1 MSKPTDFALNF
12 KYSIARRLILYI
24 FLFSALLIFL
34 ATLLQLFLDYR
45 KDVSLIDNRIQRIA
59 ESHLKGITR
68 SLWELDDNL
77 LKIQMEGVL
86 RLPDMQYLEIKQ
98 QDGRMIILGIPQSG
112 GGIRRQFPLLYASDG
127 KEYDLGTLSVVA
139 GMDGVYQRLIDRAI
153 LTLFTQA
160 CEIIMVSMF
169 IYFLFHFL
177 VGRHLHSIAVF
188 AGSLDMNRSNAP
200 LELPRRLKTHSGKD
214 ELDQLV
220 FSINEMQSNLRM
232 LYQSLGTNV
241 EELKVNVIDL
251 KNAEKALRE
260 SEEKYRTLI
269 ETTDTGFVILDRQ
282 GQTRHDRFW

>member
-1 MSKPTDFALNF
+1 MSKPADFALNF

-45 KDVSLIDNRIQRIA
+45 KDVSLIDNRIQQIA

-98 QDGRMIILGIPQSG
+98 TSGRMIVLGIPNLEG
-112 GGIRRQFPLLYASDG
+112 GMRRQFPLLYASDG

-139 GMDGVYQRLIDRAI
+139 GKDGVYQRLIDRAI
-153 LTLFTQA
+153 LTLLTQA

-169 IYFLFHFL
+169 IFFLFHFL
-177 VGRHLHSIAVF
+177 VGRHLHSIAVYT
-188 AGSLDMNRSNAP
+188 GSLDMNRANAP
-200 LELPRRLKTHSGKD
+200 LGPG
-214 ELDQLV
+214 
-220 FSINEMQSNLRM
+220 FSATLRM
-232 LYQSLGTNV
+232 RRFPWIQNRSGIWSIRMIRLLFRNAIGT
-241 EELKVNVIDL
+241 
-251 KNAEKALRE
+251 
-260 SEEKYRTLI
+260 
-269 ETTDTGFVILDRQ
+269 DRYP
-282 GQTRHDRFW
+282 GRRHCS